1 MRFVYKHTVNTQL
14 LKGHNIVFLIIS
26 PQFFQSG
33 LQTALGAFQL
43 LDAEFLT
50 AAFLQLRN
58 AHGDLRNLILQ
69 KPLLPLPADGDFL
82 KLAVTDDNRIIVAGG
97 DPGAELFAVFRFKV
111 PLLGHKDIGGGVQTQ
126 KFRCPL
132 FC

>member
-69 KPLLPLPADGDFL
+69 KPLLPLFADGDFL
-82 KLAVTDDNRIIVAGG
+82 KLAVTNDYRIIVAGG
-97 DPGAELFAVFRFKV
+97 NPGAELLAVFRFKV
-111 PLLGHKDIGGGVQTQ
+111 PLLGDKDIGGGVQTQ

>member
-1 MRFVYKHTVNTQL
+1 MKL
-14 LKGHNIVFLIIS
+14 LADNIVFLIIS
-26 PQFFQSG
+26 PQLLQSG
-33 LQTALGAFQL
+33 LQTAFGAFQL

-69 KPLLPLPADGDFL
+69 KLFLPLFADRDFL
-82 KLAVTDDNRIIVAGG
+82 KLDVTDDNRVIIAGG
-97 DPGAELFAVFRFKV
+97 NPGAELLAVFRFKV
-111 PLLGHKDIGGGVQTQ
+111 PLLRHKDIGGGVQPQ

>member
-14 LKGHNIVFLIIS
+14 LKGHNIVFLIVS
-26 PQFFQSG
+26 PQLLQSG
-33 LQTALGAFQL
+33 LHTALGAFQL
-43 LDAEFLT
+43 LDGEFLT
-50 AAFLQLRN
+50 AAFPQLRN

-69 KPLLPLPADGDFL
+69 KPLLPLFADGDFL

-111 PLLGHKDIGGGVQTQ
+111 PLLGHKDIGGGVQPQ

>member
-1 MRFVYKHTVNTQL
+1 MRFVHKHAVNAQFF
-14 LKGHNIVFLIIS
+14 KGHNIVFLIIS
-26 PQFFQSG
+26 PQLFQPG
-33 LQTALGAFQL
+33 LQTALGALQL
-43 LDAEFLT
+43 LDGEFLT

-69 KPLLPLPADGDFL
+69 KPLLPLFADGDFL
-82 KLAVTDDNRIIVAGG
+82 ELAVTDDHRVIVAGG
-97 DPGAELFAVFRFKV
+97 NPGAELFPVFRFKV
-111 PLLGHKDIGGGVQTQ
+111 PLFRHKDIGGGVQPE